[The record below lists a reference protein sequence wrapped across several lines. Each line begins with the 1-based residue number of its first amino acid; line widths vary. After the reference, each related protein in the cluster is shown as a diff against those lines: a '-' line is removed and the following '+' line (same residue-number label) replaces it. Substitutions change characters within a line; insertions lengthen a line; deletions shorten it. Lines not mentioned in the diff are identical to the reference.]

1 MLRCSTALRLVLN
14 QNPSFLE
21 VPLGV
26 CNVSEA
32 ASSGGGG
39 TVEYIQHHLT
49 NLCVGEC
56 GGTGFWA
63 WHLDTLTVSF
73 LLGALIVITSW
84 RLGRRLSLDNPGGF
98 QNAVEA
104 ILEFVGG
111 QVRDAFPGHNPLIAP
126 LALTIFLWVFLMNAM
141 DLIPVD
147 LLPWIGEHL
156 GLEHLK
162 VVPTTDLSTTLAMS
176 LSVFVLIIFYSIKVK
191 GPVGYLK
198 MFLFHPFGKF
208 LIPVNIVMTLIEE
221 LAKPLSLGLR
231 LFGNLFAGELVF
243 LLIAL
248 IGGTLVTGIFGWL
261 FWFPL
266 QITLDL
272 GWLIFHLLVI
282 TLQAFIF
289 MVLSI
294 VYLGMAHQEH

>member
-1 MLRCSTALRLVLN
+1 MSAA
-14 QNPSFLE
+14 P
-21 VPLGV
+21 
-26 CNVSEA
+26 
-32 ASSGGGG
+32 ASSGGG

-49 NLCVGEC
+49 NLCVGDC
-56 GGTGFWA
+56 TGGFWS
-63 WHLDTLTVSF
+63 WHVDTLAVSAI
-73 LLGALIVITSW
+73 LGALIVLTSW
-84 RLGRRLSLDNPGGF
+84 RLGRNLSADVPSGF
-98 QNAVEA
+98 QNAVEGV
-104 ILEFVGG
+104 LEFVGG
-111 QVRDAFPGHNPLIAP
+111 QVRDSFPGHNPLIAP
-126 LALTIFLWVFLMNAM
+126 LALTIFIWVFLMNAM
-141 DLIPVD
+141 DMIPVD
-147 LLPWIGEHL
+147 LLPWL
-156 GLEHLK
+156 GQLVGIPYLK
-162 VVPTTDLSTTLAMS
+162 VVPTTDLSATLALS
-176 LSVFVLIIFYSIKVK
+176 LTVFALVIFYNIKIK

-248 IGGTLVTGIFGWL
+248 IGGTLVTGLAGWL

-266 QITLDL
+266 QVTLDL

-294 VYLGMAHQEH
+294 VYLGMAHQDH

>member
-1 MLRCSTALRLVLN
+1 MSAVA
-14 QNPSFLE
+14 E
-21 VPLGV
+21 
-26 CNVSEA
+26 
-32 ASSGGGG
+32 SSGGG

-49 NLCVGEC
+49 NLCVGQC
-56 GGTGFWA
+56 DPVTHKAIGFWA
-63 WHLDTLTVSF
+63 WHLDTLIVSSI
-73 LLGALIVITSW
+73 LAALIILVSW
-84 RLGRRLSLDNPGGF
+84 RLGKNLNSDAPGGF
-98 QNAVEA
+98 QNAIEA

-111 QVRDAFPGHNPLIAP
+111 QVRDSFPGHNPLIAP
-126 LALTIFLWVFLMNAM
+126 LALTIFLWVFLMNCM
-141 DLIPVD
+141 DMIPVD
-147 LLPWIGEHL
+147 LPSVIL
-156 GLEHLK
+156 GLFGVQYFK
-162 VVPTTDLSTTLAMS
+162 IVPTTDLSTTFAMS
-176 LSVFVLIIFYSIKVK
+176 LTVFALIIFYSIKVK

-198 MFLFHPFGKF
+198 VFLFHPFGKF
-208 LIPVNIVMTLIEE
+208 FIPVNIVMTAIEE
-221 LAKPLSLGLR
+221 IAKPLSLGLR

-248 IGGTLVTGIFGWL
+248 IGGTLAFVGVVGWL

-266 QITLDL
+266 QVTLGL

>member
-1 MLRCSTALRLVLN
+1 MS
-14 QNPSFLE
+14 
-21 VPLGV
+21 
-26 CNVSEA
+26 A
-32 ASSGGGG
+32 APESSDGGG

-49 NLCVGEC
+49 NLCVGQC
-56 GGTGFWA
+56 DPVTHKATGFWA
-63 WHLDTLTVSF
+63 LHLDTLIMSF
-73 LLGALIVITSW
+73 LLGALIVIVSW
-84 RLGRRLSLDNPGGF
+84 RLGRRLNSDAPSGF

-104 ILEFVGG
+104 ILEFVGN
-111 QVRDAFPGHNPLIAP
+111 QVRDSFPGHNPLIAP

-147 LLPWIGEHL
+147 LPSVIL
-156 GLEHLK
+156 GLFGVQYFK
-162 VVPTTDLSTTLAMS
+162 IVPTTDLSTTFALS
-176 LSVFVLIIFYSIKVK
+176 LTVFALVVFYSIKIK

-208 LIPVNIVMTLIEE
+208 FIPVNIVMTAIEE
-221 LAKPLSLGLR
+221 VAKPLSLGLR

-248 IGGTLVTGIFGWL
+248 IGGTLAVGVVGWL

-266 QITLDL
+266 QITLGL
-272 GWLIFHLLVI
+272 GWLIFHLLII